1 MVNQKQKRR
10 KKQQANKQKSQSKKF
25 FSKLIS
31 SQFSMTIPLENI
43 TKPKPLVFWYEGF
56 EVHHR
61 PKIGMLTITEF
72 GYILIWFGYFLLP
85 NYLFEA
91 KYHIYVV
98 IFFLLIFF

>member
-43 TKPKPLVFWYEGF
+43 TKPKPLVF
-56 EVHHR
+56 
-61 PKIGMLTITEF
+61 
-72 GYILIWFGYFLLP
+72 
-85 NYLFEA
+85 
-91 KYHIYVV
+91 
-98 IFFLLIFF
+98 